1 MRIQR
6 RLLLGAAS
14 IFAFAT
20 TTAATIGPAATTWA
34 DDNKDDWAQVSDRDQ
49 ADQSVAAAERI
60 HLQLTPSSQQ
70 LAQCLP
76 NANVD
81 VTVRLTT
88 DKKGFDIF
96 DITARHIAPNR
107 DYTVFLLEQAGSPFG
122 AAEYIGDLST
132 NGEGNVTPSPS
143 DR

>member
-1 MRIQR
+1 MRIQSR
-6 RLLLGAAS
+6 AMIGVAS

-20 TTAATIGPAATTWA
+20 TIAATIGPATTTWA
-34 DDNKDDWAQVSDRDQ
+34 DSDKEPWAQVSDRDED
-49 ADQSVAAAERI
+49 DQAAAAADSI

-70 LAQCLP
+70 LGQCLP

-96 DITARHIAPNR
+96 DIRARHIAPNR
-107 DYTVFLLEQAGSPFG
+107 DYTVFLLEQAGAP
-122 AAEYIGDLST
+122 
-132 NGEGNVTPSPS
+132 
-143 DR
+143 